1 MVKNKKEELPTDDKK
16 VIAELMDKISS
27 MSEEELSGLFE
38 ELNSKIN
45 DDIDF
50 EDESE
55 SYDYDDEEFDEPTAK
70 EMLKEIFS
78 NLSTSEDLS
87 EEETKKKL
95 EEFEE
100 LFEYGDN
107 IEEDENENDELN
119 EFLSQFKDYV
129 ITENTFNSENILI
142 NFDEYLLLTLVEINN
157 FINYDETQ
165 SKTALLDSATIFTEK
180 LGMLNNT
187 YNKKNKNSSNMELIN
202 KKAESLIKK
211 SILNS
216 ANIVENY
223 KKHVKLDETIEEL
236 IKENGLSNEDAENIR
251 ADFIEEIANVNGL
264 IKSIEDKLEENQKL
278 YESIGNYMEGLRVMG
293 KNDVDGELY
302 NKVLT
307 CLLDNFE
314 KSVEN
319 FDTIG
324 KSIDYLKTINKV
336 E

>member
-16 VIAELMDKISS
+16 IIAELMDKISS
-27 MSEEELSGLFE
+27 MSEEELNGLFE
-38 ELNSKIN
+38 ELNNKIN
-45 DDIDF
+45 EDIDF
-50 EDESE
+50 EDDTE
-55 SYDYDDEEFDEPTAK
+55 SYDYDDEEFDEPTSK
-70 EMLKEIFS
+70 EMLKEVFS
-78 NLSTSEDLS
+78 NLSASEDLS

-119 EFLSQFKDYV
+119 DFLSQFKDYV
-129 ITENTFNSENILI
+129 ITENTFNNENILI

-187 YNKKNKNSSNMELIN
+187 YNKKNKNSSSMELIN
-202 KKAESLIKK
+202 KKEESLIKK

-236 IKENGLSNEDAENIR
+236 IEENGLSDEDAENIR

-293 KNDVDGELY
+293 KSDVDGDLY

-307 CLLDNFE
+307 GLLDNFE